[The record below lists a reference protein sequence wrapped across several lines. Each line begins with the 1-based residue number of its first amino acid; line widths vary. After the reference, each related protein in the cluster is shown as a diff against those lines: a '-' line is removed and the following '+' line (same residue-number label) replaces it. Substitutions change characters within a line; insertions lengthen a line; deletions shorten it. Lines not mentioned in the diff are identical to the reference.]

1 MVEFRHVRRIIVSL
15 WEQRVGTIVS
25 TGTRDES
32 YAFQYDRTFLR
43 SGIQISPL
51 MMPLRR
57 EPYAFADLPRSEYAG
72 LPPTF
77 SDSLPD
83 AFGRGLID
91 RWLEEKGYVR
101 SEITALDRLAY
112 IGRRATGALTYEPD
126 HGPGGRP
133 AAFEM
138 RKLVEAARMAANG
151 ELADLDGTEA
161 LRAILRIGSSV
172 GGAQAKA
179 LVGWNR
185 KTDQF
190 LFGDRD
196 LPEGFEHWIIK
207 FTPKEYPWRGPTEYE
222 IYKRA
227 RAAGIDVSE
236 SVLYELD
243 GLGHFMTKRFDRD
256 GMRHHH
262 VQTLSA
268 MAHFPM
274 SVPTEFRTYEQSL
287 ATVDALHLGY
297 DAMEEAF
304 RRIVFNVAI
313 GECDDHTKN
322 FSFMLKEGGE
332 WALAPAYDLTGSKFP
347 SEDPWSAHGGYHQL
361 SVNGKQSKITADD
374 LLVVADRFA
383 IGTAP
388 RVLREVK
395 SALRETTGCGILSAS
410 R

>member
-1 MVEFRHVRRIIVSL
+1 MSELRHVKRIMVSL
-15 WEQRVGTIVS
+15 WGQRVGTIVP
-25 TGTRDES
+25 TGTRGET
-32 YAFQYDRTFLR
+32 YAFQYDRKFLH
-43 SGIQISPL
+43 SGIEISPL
-51 MMPLRR
+51 MMPLRK
-57 EPYAFADLPRSEYAG
+57 EPYVFADLPRSEYAG
-72 LPPTF
+72 LPPAF

-112 IGRRATGALTYEPD
+112 IGRRAIGALTYEPD

-138 RKLVEAARMAANG
+138 RKLVEAARKAANG
-151 ELADLDGTEA
+151 ELATLDGAEA

-227 RAAGIDVSE
+227 RAAGIDISE

-256 GMRHHH
+256 GIRHHH

-274 SVPTEFRTYEQSL
+274 SVPTEFRTYEQYL

-297 DAMEEAF
+297 E
-304 RRIVFNVAI
+304 
-313 GECDDHTKN
+313 
-322 FSFMLKEGGE
+322 
-332 WALAPAYDLTGSKFP
+332 
-347 SEDPWSAHGGYHQL
+347 
-361 SVNGKQSKITADD
+361 
-374 LLVVADRFA
+374 
-383 IGTAP
+383 
-388 RVLREVK
+388 
-395 SALRETTGCGILSAS
+395 
-410 R
+410 

>member
-1 MVEFRHVRRIIVSL
+1 MAEFRHVRRIIVSL
-15 WEQRVGTIVS
+15 WGQRVGTIVS

-43 SGIQISPL
+43 SGIQFSPL

-72 LPPTF
+72 LPPAF

-126 HGPGGRP
+126 RGPGGRP

-138 RKLVEAARMAANG
+138 RKLVEAARMVANG
-151 ELADLDGTEA
+151 ELADLDGAEA

-190 LFGDRD
+190 MFGDRD

-222 IYKRA
+222 LYKRA
-227 RAAGIDVSE
+227 RAAGIDISE

-274 SVPTEFRTYEQSL
+274 SVPPEFRTYEQYL

-297 DAMEEAF
+297 EAMEEAF
-304 RRIVFNVAI
+304 RRIAFNIAI
-313 GECDDHTKN
+313 DECDDHTKN

-361 SVNGKQSKITADD
+361 SVNGKQSKITDDD

-395 SALRETTGCGILSAS
+395 SALRETSGCGILSAS

>member
-1 MVEFRHVRRIIVSL
+1 MSELRHVKRIMVSL
-15 WEQRVGTIVS
+15 WGQRVGTIVP
-25 TGTRDES
+25 TGTRGET
-32 YAFQYDRTFLR
+32 YAFQYDRKFLR
-43 SGIQISPL
+43 SGIEISPL
-51 MMPLRR
+51 MMPLRK
-57 EPYAFADLPRSEYAG
+57 EPYVFADLPRSEYAG
-72 LPPTF
+72 LPPAF
-77 SDSLPD
+77 SDSLRD
-83 AFGRGLID
+83 AFGRG
-91 RWLEEKGYVR
+91 LEEKGYVR

-138 RKLVEAARMAANG
+138 RKLVEAARKAANG
-151 ELADLDGTEA
+151 ELANLDGAEA

-179 LVGWNR
+179 LIGWNR
-185 KTDQF
+185 ETNQF

-196 LPEGFEHWIIK
+196 LPDGFEHWIIK

-227 RAAGIDVSE
+227 RAAGIDISE

-243 GLGHFMTKRFDRD
+243 GLGHFMTRRFDRD

-274 SVPTEFRTYEQSL
+274 SVPAEFRTYEQYL

-297 DAMEEAF
+297 EAMEEAF
-304 RRIVFNVAI
+304 RRIAFNIAI
-313 GECDDHTKN
+313 DECDDHTKN

-347 SEDPWSAHGGYHQL
+347 SEDPWSAHGGCHQL
-361 SVNGKQSKITADD
+361 SVNGKQSKITDDD
-374 LLVVADRFA
+374 LLMVADRFA

-395 SALRETTGCGILSAS
+395 SALEK
-410 R
+410 

>member
-1 MVEFRHVRRIIVSL
+1 MSELRHVKRIMVSL
-15 WEQRVGTIVS
+15 WGQRVGTIVP
-25 TGTRDES
+25 TGTRGET
-32 YAFQYDRTFLR
+32 YAFQYDRKFLR
-43 SGIQISPL
+43 SGIEISPL
-51 MMPLRR
+51 MMPLRK
-57 EPYAFADLPRSEYAG
+57 EPYVFADLPRSEYAG
-72 LPPTF
+72 LPPAF

-138 RKLVEAARMAANG
+138 RKLVEAARKAANG
-151 ELADLDGTEA
+151 ELANLDGAEA

-179 LVGWNR
+179 LIGWNR
-185 KTDQF
+185 ETNQF

-196 LPEGFEHWIIK
+196 LPDGFEHWIIK

-227 RAAGIDVSE
+227 RAAGIDISE

-243 GLGHFMTKRFDRD
+243 GLGHFMTRRFDRD

-274 SVPTEFRTYEQSL
+274 SVPAEFRTYEQYL

-297 DAMEEAF
+297 EAMEEAF
-304 RRIVFNVAI
+304 RRIAFNIAI
-313 GECDDHTKN
+313 DECDDHTKN
-322 FSFMLKEGGE
+322 FSFLMREDGRWE
-332 WALAPAYDLTGSKFP
+332 LAPAYDINGGAPQAAEEVL
-347 SEDPWSAHGGYHQL
+347 DPWCGWHDFHAIK
-361 SVNGKQSKITADD
+361 VNGKQSKITDDD
-374 LLVVADRFA
+374 LLMVADRFA

-395 SALRETTGCGILSAS
+395 SALEK
-410 R
+410 

>member
-1 MVEFRHVRRIIVSL
+1 MAEFRHVRRIIVSL
-15 WEQRVGTIVS
+15 WGQRVGTIVS

-72 LPPTF
+72 LPPAF

-151 ELADLDGTEA
+151 ELADLDGAEA

-227 RAAGIDVSE
+227 RAAGINISE

-274 SVPTEFRTYEQSL
+274 SVPTEFRAYEQYL

-297 DAMEEAF
+297 DAM
-304 RRIVFNVAI
+304 
-313 GECDDHTKN
+313 
-322 FSFMLKEGGE
+322 LKTMR
-332 WALAPAYDLTGSKFP
+332 L
-347 SEDPWSAHGGYHQL
+347 
-361 SVNGKQSKITADD
+361 N
-374 LLVVADRFA
+374 
-383 IGTAP
+383 
-388 RVLREVK
+388 
-395 SALRETTGCGILSAS
+395 AS
-410 R
+410 SIAS